1 MNNRSR
7 APLATLSFGNLVI
20 GTGTL
25 IIAGLLNEMAADLQ
39 TSITAIGQLITG
51 YALAVCFG
59 APILAGLT
67 SRMER
72 HTLLI
77 AALVIFAAGHLLAA
91 VAPGY
96 GTLMVLRVATGF
108 GAAIFTPQAAAT
120 AGLLVPPEQ
129 RGRAIATVFLG
140 FSVATVLGV
149 PLGTYLGGHF
159 GWRAALAMVGGLS
172 VLCAVMLYI
181 QLPKQLTVEPINLAA
196 WRDVSTNSTLLLVI
210 ATTVVQACAQFVL
223 FAYISPA
230 FKHFI
235 AASPAT
241 ISLLFMW
248 FGVCGVIGNS
258 VAGPMMDRV
267 GTQRVVAIS
276 IGLMLAGFLVWP
288 LAHGSLAIVVAAC
301 GLWGLGCFAI
311 NSAQQARLV
320 GLATHLAPVSI
331 ALNSSGIYLGQAF
344 GAMVGGLVIAR
355 EGMDALS
362 WVGAVIFVLALG
374 TSYAAQ
380 GRVQLARQ

>member
-120 AGLLVPPEQ
+120 AGMLVPPEQ

-196 WRDVSTNSTLLLVI
+196 WRDV
-210 ATTVVQACAQFVL
+210 
-223 FAYISPA
+223 
-230 FKHFI
+230 
-235 AASPAT
+235 
-241 ISLLFMW
+241 
-248 FGVCGVIGNS
+248 
-258 VAGPMMDRV
+258 
-267 GTQRVVAIS
+267 
-276 IGLMLAGFLVWP
+276 
-288 LAHGSLAIVVAAC
+288 
-301 GLWGLGCFAI
+301 
-311 NSAQQARLV
+311 
-320 GLATHLAPVSI
+320 
-331 ALNSSGIYLGQAF
+331 
-344 GAMVGGLVIAR
+344 
-355 EGMDALS
+355 
-362 WVGAVIFVLALG
+362 
-374 TSYAAQ
+374 
-380 GRVQLARQ
+380 